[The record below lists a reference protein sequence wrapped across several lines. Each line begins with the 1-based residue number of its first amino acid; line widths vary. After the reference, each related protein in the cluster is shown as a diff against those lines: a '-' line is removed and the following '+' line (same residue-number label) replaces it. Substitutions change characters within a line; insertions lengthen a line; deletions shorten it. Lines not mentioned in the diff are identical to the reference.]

1 MMSATATVEKPATY
15 NGRPIIWSPTPKQAE
30 FLSAPQ
36 REVLFGGSLG
46 AGKSDCLLMA
56 ACSQTQNKFHRA
68 IIFRRSFPQARDLI
82 ARSHEL
88 FVPLGAIYN
97 EQKSTWTFPSGA
109 KVEFGF
115 LDSPEDRLRF
125 LGRQFS
131 AILFDELTTW
141 PADSEDASGEP
152 VNASYLFMQSRLRAA
167 QGSGLRLEIRATA
180 TANGVGFHWVKQRFG
195 IDDDGGPS
203 MRRDPI
209 TGYHRRFIPAR
220 LSDNPHLRGGEYEQG
235 LRGMPATS
243 RAALIEGRWD
253 QTEGAM
259 FEGWRRSTPEGR
271 PWHVCE
277 PFDIPVGWPLWR
289 GADDGFAAPFSC
301 HWLTQNPESKT
312 YFVIDEL
319 YGTQMLA
326 TEIAE
331 RVKEKDF
338 GIVLTDHLGAEYF
351 NNRVLKGVIDSAAF
365 ANTGAAA
372 VTRGEQL
379 NQLGCKFIP
388 VQKFPG
394 SRIARIKNFHQL
406 LAPNSKS
413 PGATPSQPGIVFF
426 STCKNAIRTIPSLQ
440 RDQNNPEDIDTDGE
454 DHAFDSICY
463 ALEYRKPSGGTR
475 RVVGI

>member
-1 MMSATATVEKPATY
+1 MSALAIEQPEVVMHD
-15 NGRPIIWSPTPKQAE
+15 GRPVIWTPTPKQSE

-56 ACSQTQNKFHRA
+56 ACSQTGNKAHRA

-88 FVPLGAIYN
+88 FVPLGAVYN
-97 EQKSTWTFPSGA
+97 EQKSTLTFPSGA
-109 KVEFGF
+109 KIEFGF
-115 LDSPEDRLRF
+115 LDSHEDRLRY

-131 AILFDELTTW
+131 FIGFDELTTW

-152 VNASYLFMQSRLRAA
+152 VNGAYLFMLSRLRAT
-167 QGSGLRLEIRATA
+167 QGSDLRLEVRATC
-180 TANGVGFHWVKQRFG
+180 TANGVGFFWVKNRFA
-195 IDDDGGPS
+195 IQDDGGPS

-235 LRGMPATS
+235 LRGMPAAS
-243 RAALIEGRWD
+243 GAALIEGRWD
-253 QTEGAM
+253 QVEGAM
-259 FEGWRRSTPEGR
+259 FEQWRRSTIDGR

-277 PFDIPVGWPLWR
+277 PFEIPVDWPLWR
-289 GADDGFAAPFSC
+289 GGDDGFANPFSC
-301 HWLTQNPESKT
+301 HWLTQNPESRT
-312 YFVIDEL
+312 FFVIDEL

-331 RVKEKDF
+331 RVKDKDF
-338 GIVLTDHLGAEYF
+338 GIVLTDQIGGTYY
-351 NNRVLKGVIDSAAF
+351 NNRILKGMLDSAAF
-365 ANTGAAA
+365 SNTGQSAI
-372 VTRGEQL
+372 TRGDQM
-379 NQLGCKFIP
+379 NQLGCKWTA
-388 VQKFPG
+388 VEKFPG

-406 LAPNSKS
+406 LAPNPKS
-413 PGATPSQPGIVFF
+413 AGNKPSTPGIVFF
-426 STCKNAIRTIPSLQ
+426 STCRNAIRTIPSLQ
-440 RDQNNPEDIDTDGE
+440 RSDLDSEDIDSEGE
-454 DHAFDSICY
+454 AHAFDSVTY
-463 ALEYRKPSGGTR
+463 ALQYKKTWSGMV